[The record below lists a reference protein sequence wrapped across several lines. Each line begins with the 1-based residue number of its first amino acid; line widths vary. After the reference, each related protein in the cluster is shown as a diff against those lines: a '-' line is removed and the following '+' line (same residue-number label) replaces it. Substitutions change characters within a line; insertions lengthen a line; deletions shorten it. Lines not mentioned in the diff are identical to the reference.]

1 MLNLLFMVVRGDLS
15 TLDPPVMEG
24 VDELLAVS
32 LKSSDSVSF
41 KMYLPLST
49 RYYDGLLWC
58 NDGLFLS
65 RDPRL
70 LWREFTQMTMVS
82 DMFNPSYTHVAES
95 SLISLTYMAMSALQA
110 PLRPKHLPYI
120 TGLVQNQHRRY

>member
-1 MLNLLFMVVRGDLS
+1 
-15 TLDPPVMEG
+15 
-24 VDELLAVS
+24 
-32 LKSSDSVSF
+32 
-41 KMYLPLST
+41 
-49 RYYDGLLWC
+49 
-58 NDGLFLS
+58 
-65 RDPRL
+65 
-70 LWREFTQMTMVS
+70 MTMVF